1 VRRRIVKQL
10 VAMLAFVCGLVVTVV
25 AAPDVA
31 GTWNTEGDVVGN
43 AVKFTCTLKQD
54 GEKITGSGVMQ
65 GKEQPITGSIKDKT
79 VKFEF
84 DVDYEGTTYHNVYT
98 GTLKDDKVIEGKI
111 EVAGVEGV
119 FVMKKQ

>member
-1 VRRRIVKQL
+1 VKHLAAVLAIVGGIA
-10 VAMLAFVCGLVVTVV
+10 VALA
-25 AAPDVA
+25 AAAADVS

-54 GEKITGSGVMQ
+54 GEKLTGSGMIQ
-65 GKEQPITGSIKDKT
+65 GKEQPIVGTVKDKT
-79 VKFEF
+79 VKLEF

-111 EVAGVEGV
+111 EVGGVEGV
-119 FVMKKQ
+119 FAMKKQ

>member
-1 VRRRIVKQL
+1 MKKLAAVL
-10 VAMLAFVCGLVVTVV
+10 VLVCGFVV
-25 AAPDVA
+25 ALAAAPADVA
-31 GTWNTEGDVVGN
+31 GTWNTEGAVVGN

-54 GEKITGSGVMQ
+54 GEKITGSGMMQ
-65 GKEQPITGSIKDKT
+65 GKEQPITGTVKDKT